1 MVCASPYC
9 FCGFRDTSKE
19 AIALCGTRCVI
30 IDIQVPSF
38 TRVNSRRLHSQ
49 YLAKAAFCKSPTKG
63 QVKLVLL

>member
-19 AIALCGTRCVI
+19 TIALCGTRCVI

-49 YLAKAAFCKSPTKG
+49 NYGEVSSKCYALTDLSTRTH
-63 QVKLVLL
+63 